1 MKKLALVITLVFIA
15 LQIHAQVN
23 PEKEEVK
30 PLKRRKNSVYFEGFG
45 NSLTYSINYERIF
58 SWEVNRAV
66 ALRTGFS
73 YTKDVRSIPLE
84 IDLILGKKNCFE
96 SGIGLTFS
104 TFGEGNTLLLRAGY
118 RYRDPSGLLIRL
130 APMLMVIPGYYVG
143 PYGGV
148 SMGYSF

>member
-1 MKKLALVITLVFIA
+1 MKAVALVIIFVFNTLPIN
-15 LQIHAQVN
+15 AQVN
-23 PEKEEVK
+23 PEREEAQPIRV
-30 PLKRRKNSVYFEGFG
+30 RKNSVYFEGFG

-66 ALRTGFS
+66 AFRAGFS

-84 IDLILGKKNCFE
+84 ISLILGKKNCFE
-96 SGIGLTFS
+96 AGMGLTFS
-104 TFGEGNTLLLRAGY
+104 TFGEGNTLVFGAGY

-130 APMLMVIPGYYVG
+130 SPMLMIIPGYYFG